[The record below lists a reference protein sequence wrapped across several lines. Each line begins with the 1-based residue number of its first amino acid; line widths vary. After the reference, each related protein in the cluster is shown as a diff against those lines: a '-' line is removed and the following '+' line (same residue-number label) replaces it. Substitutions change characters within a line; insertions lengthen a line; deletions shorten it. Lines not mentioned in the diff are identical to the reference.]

1 MFSAVIWLRCK
12 TTWSVALTCDK
23 LM

>member
-1 MFSAVIWLRCK
+1 MFIAVIWLRSK
-12 TTWSVALTCDK
+12 NTWSVALTCDK